1 MKKMTRNALLLGLG
15 VCGAVAYQ
23 KYKKPA
29 KRQIDKMINKM
40 RNNDNKLD
48 EMM

>member
-15 VCGAVAYQ
+15 VCGAVAYK
-23 KYKKPA
+23 KYNKQA
-29 KRQIDKMINKM
+29 KRQIDKLINKTV
-40 RNNDNKLD
+40 RNDDKLD